1 MLENILE
8 SEFPSLILAF
18 LLLSPKRAFSKT
30 EIVART
36 GVVPTKFD
44 VGMAEL
50 LDQKYVKAVRRGDAV
65 LYLLDSSN
73 KLLNEVEKDLVKN
86 YKPLEDEFT
95 SVVRKLGDIKGAFL
109 SGVLVGRVDLPVD
122 LLIVGQVDEKKFA
135 DFLEKTKK
143 LMEQDI
149 NYSVMSVDD
158 FKVRKNTFDRFIKD
172 IFDYPHL
179 VLFDNTQK
187 KK

>member
-8 SEFPSLILAF
+8 SEFASLILAF
-18 LLLSPKRAFSKT
+18 LLLAPKRAFSKT
-30 EIVART
+30 EIVMRT
-36 GVVPTKFD
+36 GMLPAKFD
-44 VGMAEL
+44 VGILEL
-50 LDQKYVKAVRRGDAV
+50 LEQKYVKEVRRGGV
-65 LYLLDSSN
+65 LYLVDVHN
-73 KLLNEVEKDLVKN
+73 RLLSDIQKDLVKN
-86 YKPLEDEFT
+86 YKPFDDEFT
-95 SVVRKLGDIKGAFL
+95 FVIKKLGEVRGAFL